1 MSFLREGGHL
11 AFITSNKWMRAGYG
25 EKLRRFF
32 TQYNPMILIDLGPDV
47 FDNATVDTNILIVQK
62 AKNQH
67 CLRAITVN
75 EKNKNQLDF
84 AALLEKNGTLLS
96 NLSADTW
103 FIGSNAEQQLKEK
116 IEHIGKPLKD
126 WDVNIYYGIKTGL
139 NEAFIIDSDKRQ
151 EILDDCQD
159 EKERRRT
166 KAIIK
171 PILRG
176 RDIKRY
182 YYEWDG
188 LWVIV
193 IPAGWTNEN
202 RNKKNAENFIYN
214 QFPALMN
221 HLKQFETKAKKRDD
235 QGDYW
240 WELRACAYYPEF
252 EKGKVVYGQFQD
264 KAEYAIA
271 GKGIFLSSNE
281 YMIGGNYNKNYFL
294 AILNSKL
301 IQWYLRNIT
310 GVMGEKLKIGQKSN
324 FIKIPIPTID
334 ISNQSIVSQIES
346 LVDQILD
353 AKKTNHTADTS
364 EWEKEID
371 QLVYK
376 LYEMTDE
383 EIAIVEGGK

>member
-1 MSFLREGGHL
+1 VIFIPWHFPLHKDLSIQGASEKAENEFIRQYPSVYNHL
-11 AFITSNKWMRAGYG
+11 LKYKESLSKRNK
-25 EKLRRFF
+25 EE
-32 TQYNPMILIDLGPDV
+32 T
-47 FDNATVDTNILIVQK
+47 
-62 AKNQH
+62 
-67 CLRAITVN
+67 
-75 EKNKNQLDF
+75 
-84 AALLEKNGTLLS
+84 
-96 NLSADTW
+96 
-103 FIGSNAEQQLKEK
+103 
-116 IEHIGKPLKD
+116 
-126 WDVNIYYGIKTGL
+126 GI
-139 NEAFIIDSDKRQ
+139 R
-151 EILDDCQD
+151 
-159 EKERRRT
+159 
-166 KAIIK
+166 
-171 PILRG
+171 
-176 RDIKRY
+176 
-182 YYEWDG
+182 YEW
-188 LWVIV
+188 
-193 IPAGWTNEN
+193 
-202 RNKKNAENFIYN
+202 Y
-214 QFPALMN
+214 AL
-221 HLKQFETKAKKRDD
+221 QR
-235 QGDYW
+235 
-240 WELRACAYYPEF
+240 CAATYYPEF